1 MRMCGQHLPPQGP
14 LGAYS
19 PHLRQS
25 LVHGLAG
32 RAAARQDPRVSGPSE
47 VVGRTEALRTGG
59 EDVVFFGETTA

>member
-25 LVHGLAG
+25 FVHGLVG
-32 RAAARQDPRVSGPSE
+32 RASRPSGSQGLGA
-47 VVGRTEALRTGG
+47 VGSTEALRTGG